1 MKQTNM
7 KIKIVKRKHKIKYT
21 KSNLSKRAFL
31 FEQDE
36 WYKRYNSANKLNT
49 NTLR

>member
-21 KSNLSKRAFL
+21 KSTLSKTAFL